1 LWMLKIS
8 GDQVLILLSV
18 TALIAVVLGLGLTTT
33 TIYILLGTSLA
44 PALVDAGI
52 EPVAAHLFVL
62 YAGMFC
68 MITPPIAF
76 AAFAAASLA
85 QSNFLETAVAAMRMG
100 WCTYLLPFL
109 FVFSPPLLLHGSFSD
124 ITISLFF
131 TVIGLWFVAGGVTGY
146 LRTNRSMVERAALL
160 TSGGVLLYPVS
171 PDWWNVVF
179 RLSALAFG
187 GMVALRNST
196 ESTHHPTIDL

>member
-1 LWMLKIS
+1 
-8 GDQVLILLSV
+8 
-18 TALIAVVLGLGLTTT
+18 VLGLGLTTT

-85 QSNFLETAVAAMRMG
+85 ESNFLETSVAAMRMG

-124 ITISLFF
+124 IMISLFF
-131 TVIGLWFVAGGVTGY
+131 TVIGLWFVAGGVTGH
-146 LRTNRSMVERAALL
+146 LRANRSIVERAALL
-160 TSGGVLLYPVS
+160 TSGGVLLYPAS
-171 PDWWNVVF
+171 PDGWNVVF
-179 RLSALAFG
+179 HVSALAFG
-187 GMVALRNST
+187 GIVTMRYNT
-196 ESTHHPTIDL
+196 ENTHHSTSDS